1 MTSRRTLLKS
11 AALGSGAAALT
22 SCDRPISQLTAMFG
36 QDVPDKLTVADSAE
50 IDPDFHLLSRAAFGP
65 WPGDLERVKK
75 IGRSAWIEEQLHPEH
90 IDDGLCDLR
99 ARRFESLFYSAGN
112 AYEFKKPVLRD
123 ELTRHSL
130 LRAIYSKRQLH
141 EVMVEFWT
149 DHLNIDLEKGDCIYF
164 KPSDDRDVI
173 RKHALGNFHDLIR
186 ASATSPAMLVYLDG
200 RSNKVTKDKPVPNEN
215 YARELLELHTLGV
228 HGGYTQTDVRE
239 AARCLSGWTVNL
251 LKGNQGG
258 PAKRLKNGLQGL
270 MKPSRGESFFDADS
284 HDDGEKKVLGI
295 TIPAG
300 GGESDLDQLV
310 KIACSHPSTAQF
322 IAKKLCT
329 RFVSYAPPQSI
340 VDRVAAE
347 FTRTGGDIKAMLRVV
362 LTSEEFLTA
371 RGTLLKRP
379 FRFMVT
385 ALRAMAADT
394 HVHGSP
400 FKHNTGALTEYLARM
415 GHGLFQY
422 PTPDGYPDEEAP
434 WMGTLMWRW
443 NFAFS
448 LTNNKLG
455 DVDVPLNDL
464 EKAIGKHG
472 DRNAIAA
479 RWWSHLTG
487 RKPTDLE
494 LQSIAAATD
503 AQASKDNTRTAKA
516 ELLGIMLAAPGFQ
529 RC

>member
-1 MTSRRTLLKS
+1 MSTRRTLLKT
-11 AALGSGAAALT
+11 ATLGSGAIALT
-22 SCDRPISQLTAMFG
+22 SCERSISELTQMFG
-36 QDVPDKLTVADSAE
+36 QGVPDRVTVADSTE

-65 WPGDLERVKK
+65 WPGDLERVKQM
-75 IGRSAWIEEQLHPEH
+75 GRAAWIEQQLAPEK
-90 IDDGLCDLR
+90 IDDSLCEMR

-130 LRAIYSKRQLH
+130 LRAIYSQRQLQ

-164 KPSDDRDVI
+164 KPSDDREVI

-258 PAKRLKNGLQGL
+258 PKKRLKNGVQGF
-270 MKPSRGESFFDADS
+270 MQPSRGVSYFDADF
-284 HDDGEKKVLGI
+284 HDDGEKKVLGH

-300 GGESDLDQLV
+300 GGEGDLDQLV
-310 KIACSHPSTAQF
+310 KIACSHPSTAHF

-329 RFVSYAPPQSI
+329 RFVSYTPPQTI

-347 FTRTGGDIKAMLRVV
+347 FTRTGGNIKAMLR
-362 LTSEEFLTA
+362 LLLNSDEFMA
-371 RGTLLKRP
+371 SRGTLLKRP
-379 FRFMVT
+379 FRYMVA
-385 ALRAMAADT
+385 ALRALGADT

-400 FKHNTGALTEYLARM
+400 LRHTTGALTEYLARM

-443 NFAFS
+443 NFALS
-448 LTNNKLG
+448 LTNDKLG
-455 DVDVPLNDL
+455 DVNVPLRDL
-464 EKAIGKHG
+464 EKAIGTQG
-472 DRNAIAA
+472 DRNAIAT
-479 RWWSHLTG
+479 RWWSHLMG
-487 RKPTDLE
+487 RRPTTDE
-494 LQSIAAATD
+494 LKTLATATD
-503 AQASKDNTRTAKA
+503 AQQSKGDTRTAKA
-516 ELLGIMLAAPGFQ
+516 ELLGVMLAGPGYQ